1 MAIKMTPTRQRL
13 LARWK
18 ASGLDAAAFAAI
30 EGEPVTERRLVRWQW
45 KAKQL
50 GNEVGATKPAFVRL
64 ERAPLSQ
71 PALTTGL
78 EVVSTTG
85 RLVRV
90 PVGFD
95 AVTLTRLLV
104 VVEGVGQRCRA
115 GLASCCV

>member
-1 MAIKMTPTRQRL
+1 MNPTRQKWLDL

-18 ASGLDAAAFAAI
+18 ASGLDAAAFAAV

-45 KAKQL
+45 KAKKL
-50 GNEVGATKPAFVRL
+50 GTRAKVKPTFIRL
-64 ERAPLSQ
+64 ERAPASE
-71 PALTTGL
+71 PVVVTGL
-78 EVVSTTG
+78 EVVTTTG

-104 VVEGVGQRCRA
+104 VVDGGPR
-115 GLASCCV
+115 

>member
-1 MAIKMTPTRQRL
+1 MAIKMTPTRQKWFDL

-18 ASGLDAAAFAAI
+18 ASGLDAAAFAAV
-30 EGEPVTERRLVRWQW
+30 EGEPVTEGRLLRWQW
-45 KAKQL
+45 KETKLLRGEARM
-50 GNEVGATKPAFVRL
+50 KPAFIRL
-64 ERAPLSQ
+64 ERAPASE
-71 PALTTGL
+71 PVVTGL

-104 VVEGVGQRCRA
+104 VVDGGAR
-115 GLASCCV
+115 

>member
-1 MAIKMTPTRQRL
+1 MTITMTPTRQKWFDL

-18 ASGLDAAAFAAI
+18 ASGLDAAAFAAG
-30 EGEPVTERRLVRWQW
+30 EGEPVTARRLLRWQW
-45 KAKQL
+45 KAKML
-50 GNEVGATKPAFVRL
+50 SAKASAAKPGFVRL
-64 ERAPLSQ
+64 EQAPVTE
-71 PALTTGL
+71 PVGTTQL

-104 VVEGVGQRCRA
+104 VVDGGAR
-115 GLASCCV
+115 

>member
-1 MAIKMTPTRQRL
+1 MAIKMTPTRQKWFDL

-18 ASGLDAAAFAAI
+18 ASGLDAAAFVAI
-30 EGEPVTERRLVRWQW
+30 EGEPVTERRLLRWQW
-45 KAKQL
+45 KAKKL
-50 GNEVGATKPAFVRL
+50 GAEARAGRPGFIRL
-64 ERAPLSQ
+64 EQAPATE
-71 PALTTGL
+71 PVAMTGL

-104 VVEGVGQRCRA
+104 VVDGGAR
-115 GLASCCV
+115 

>member
-1 MAIKMTPTRQRL
+1 MAIKMTPTRQKWFDL

-18 ASGLDAAAFAAI
+18 TSGLDAAAFAAV
-30 EGEPVTERRLVRWQW
+30 EGEPVTERRLLRWQW
-45 KAKQL
+45 KAKML
-50 GNEVGATKPAFVRL
+50 GTEARAAKPAFVRL
-64 ERAPLSQ
+64 ERAPAAE

-104 VVEGVGQRCRA
+104 VVDGRA
-115 GLASCCV
+115 R

>member
-1 MAIKMTPTRQRL
+1 MAIKMTPTRQKWFDL

-18 ASGLDAAAFAAI
+18 ASGLDAAAFAAL
-30 EGEPVTERRLVRWQW
+30 EGEPVTVRRLQRWQW
-45 KAKQL
+45 KAKVL
-50 GNEVGATKPAFVRL
+50 GAAVSVTKPTFVRL
-64 ERAPLSQ
+64 EARATEPE
-71 PALTTGL
+71 LTTGL

-104 VVEGVGQRCRA
+104 VVDGGER
-115 GLASCCV
+115 

>member
-1 MAIKMTPTRQRL
+1 MTIKMTPARQKWFDL

-18 ASGLDAAAFAAI
+18 ASGLDAAAFAAV
-30 EGEPVTERRLVRWQW
+30 EGEPVTERRLLRWQW
-45 KAKQL
+45 KAKML
-50 GNEVGATKPAFVRL
+50 GTEVRAAKPAFVRL
-64 ERAPLSQ
+64 EQAPSSQ
-71 PALTTGL
+71 PVMTTGL

-104 VVEGVGQRCRA
+104 VVDGGAR
-115 GLASCCV
+115 

>member
-1 MAIKMTPTRQRL
+1 MALKMTPTRQKWFDL

-18 ASGLDAAAFAAI
+18 TSGLDAAAFAAV
-30 EGEPVTERRLVRWQW
+30 EGEPVTERRLLRWRW
-45 KAKQL
+45 KAKKL
-50 GNEVGATKPAFVRL
+50 GSKARAAKPAFVHL
-64 ERAPLSQ
+64 EQAPSSQ
-71 PALTTGL
+71 PVPTTGL

-104 VVEGVGQRCRA
+104 VIDGGAR
-115 GLASCCV
+115 